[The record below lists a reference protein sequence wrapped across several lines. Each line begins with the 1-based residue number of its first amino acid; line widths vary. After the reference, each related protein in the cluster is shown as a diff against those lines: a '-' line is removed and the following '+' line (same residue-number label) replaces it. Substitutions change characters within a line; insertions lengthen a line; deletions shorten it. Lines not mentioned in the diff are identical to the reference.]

1 MVLTT
6 GTGHNRNRRTTGTG
20 RPTDRLYS
28 TACYSCLVAVFMLEG
43 GVGDTH
49 NVGVVSLYSV
59 GVVSLYS
66 VGVVSLYSVG
76 VVSLY
81 SVRVVCLYS
90 VRVVSLYSVRVIPP
104 GIVVTPPSQ
113 YCCDSLLQVLL

>member
-1 MVLTT
+1 MVLTI

-59 GVVSLYS
+59 GAVS
-66 VGVVSLYSVG
+66 
-76 VVSLY
+76 
-81 SVRVVCLYS
+81 LYS
-90 VRVVSLYSVRVIPP
+90 VRVVSLYSVRVVSLYSNRCAFWAGP
-104 GIVVTPPSQ
+104 GRAGPAGPGR
-113 YCCDSLLQVLL
+113 CCYPQVLL